1 MKKSEIH
8 AISFSTETST
18 RDKRIVRSLERGER
32 GEEETFE
39 TRRIFS
45 NARIKD
51 TCEQLATFRA
61 TLAFPRD
68 LPVKI
73 TRGIL

>member
-18 RDKRIVRSLERGER
+18 RDKRIVRSLKRGE
-32 GEEETFE
+32 GGETFE